1 VCVCV
6 CVCGASTAVPQV
18 VSTSGVVPRIERLG
32 DDLGVG
38 LAISLHAVTD
48 ELRDEL
54 VPANRRWP
62 IRELLQACSKCDS
75 AAPPPPPPPSAPAG
89 ATARAS
95 VPAHPWLAALATRM
109 CVWGGARGINSVS
122 QRCASG
128 VGHAVGLSSGR
139 GACRTSRPPSGRYP
153 TRSGTRRITFEY
165 HPQCVQIDVE
175 MLSASVWLA
184 D

>member
-1 VCVCV
+1 MCVCV

-32 DDLGVG
+32 EDLGVG

-48 ELRDEL
+48 ELRDVL

-75 AAPPPPPPPSAPAG
+75 TGLRRRRRPRRRCCASCAPAAPQLALLFLLTRG
-89 ATARAS
+89 GQLLWLHAR
-95 VPAHPWLAALATRM
+95 
-109 CVWGGARGINSVS
+109 VWGGARGMNSVS

-128 VGHAVGLSSGR
+128 VGHAVGLSS
-139 GACRTSRPPSGRYP
+139 AAAHVAPQKPSGRYP

-165 HPQCVQIDVE
+165 HPRCVQID
-175 MLSASVWLA
+175 LSRC
-184 D
+184 